1 MSAAPTG
8 PAPQKLQA
16 ADVRVT
22 YVNYERRTRTSALD
36 GVSLAV
42 ETGEFVAIVG
52 PSGCGKTTF
61 LNAVDGLLP
70 IDGGAIHIDGRR
82 VAGPGYDRAMV
93 FQTAALMPWRTVLA
107 NITYGLEMQRR
118 PAREARERARHY
130 ATLVGLGGFEQH
142 FPHELSGGMQQRV
155 NLARALVLDPQ
166 ILLLDEPLAS
176 LDAQTREFMQA
187 ELLRV
192 WRATRLT
199 SLFVTHQIDEAV
211 YLADRVVIFT
221 ARPARVREVL
231 AIDLPRPRRLA
242 IKREMR
248 FLEYVDHVWAVVIE
262 EARAMGM
269 ATAEAEA

>member
-1 MSAAPTG
+1 
-8 PAPQKLQA
+8 
-16 ADVRVT
+16 
-22 YVNYERRTRTSALD
+22 
-36 GVSLAV
+36 
-42 ETGEFVAIVG
+42 
-52 PSGCGKTTF
+52 
-61 LNAVDGLLP
+61 
-70 IDGGAIHIDGRR
+70 
-82 VAGPGYDRAMV
+82 
-93 FQTAALMPWRTVLA
+93 
-107 NITYGLEMQRR
+107 
-118 PAREARERARHY
+118 
-130 ATLVGLGGFEQH
+130 
-142 FPHELSGGMQQRV
+142 MQQRV

-242 IKREMR
+242 IKREPR
-248 FLEYVDHVWAVVIE
+248 FLEYVNHVWAVVIE

-269 ATAEAEA
+269 VTTEAEA